1 MRASEVD
8 ASGREMD
15 DTLAG
20 GDVRVCAQ
28 TGTTR
33 HVRER
38 GIQEGALDLVCVC
51 VCVARTDSFR
61 QAESTVVE
69 KWPAFLVQLQVEL
82 CSRFVRVKKNDVFC
96 RRGGGDAKFASLVF
110 EIPEPRAVP

>member
-1 MRASEVD
+1 MIHE
-8 ASGREMD
+8 
-15 DTLAG
+15 
-20 GDVRVCAQ
+20 
-28 TGTTR
+28 
-33 HVRER
+33 
-38 GIQEGALDLVCVC
+38 LVGMCVC
-51 VCVARTDSFR
+51 VHKRERRGMCVSVAFKKAPLTSCVCVVRTDSFR

-69 KWPAFLVQLQVEL
+69 KWPASLVQLQVEL